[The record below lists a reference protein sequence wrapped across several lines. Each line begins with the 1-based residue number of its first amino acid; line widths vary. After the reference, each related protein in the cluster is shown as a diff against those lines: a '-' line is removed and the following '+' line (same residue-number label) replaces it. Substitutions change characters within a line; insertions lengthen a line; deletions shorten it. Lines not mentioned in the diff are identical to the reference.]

1 MDTKLAQHKPSA
13 NVSMKLSRDVGDHII
28 YFSLFTDDWI
38 ISRLNAKAIQ
48 SEEMVSELAELYA
61 TGWGPIKMTA

>member
-28 YFSLFTDDWI
+28 YLSLFTDDWI
-38 ISRLNAKAIQ
+38 ISHLNAKAIQ

>member
-28 YFSLFTDDWI
+28 YLSLFTDDWI
-38 ISRLNAKAIQ
+38 ISRLNAKAI
-48 SEEMVSELAELYA
+48 
-61 TGWGPIKMTA
+61 

>member
-1 MDTKLAQHKPSA
+1 MWETTLYICPF
-13 NVSMKLSRDVGDHII
+13 L
-28 YFSLFTDDWI
+28 
-38 ISRLNAKAIQ
+38 LNAKAIQ

>member
-28 YFSLFTDDWI
+28 YLSLSLMT
-38 ISRLNAKAIQ
+38 
-48 SEEMVSELAELYA
+48 ELSAV
-61 TGWGPIKMTA
+61 